1 LIELG
6 DGGRVRCGDWLWYL
20 NRRRRRRRSV
30 GYKASKVKA
39 CHLFPVGRKRAHW
52 IQRS

>member
-20 NRRRRRRRSV
+20 NRRRRRRSV

-39 CHLFPVGRKRAHW
+39 CHLVPVRRKRAHW